1 MKNIIKLLII
11 LFFCGFNS
19 AYAANLAVI
28 TSPPTLLN
36 LAGLVVA
43 VICVIGSFKVLTL
56 VRGGS
61 FSRSWQFL
69 MGGFITFVLGQLVMM
84 LNTFEIISVP
94 SFLFPA
100 FLVLAAGLF
109 LYGIWETKRVL
120 S

>member
-1 MKNIIKLLII
+1 MKNIIRFLII
-11 LFFCGFNS
+11 IFFCGFNN

-36 LAGLVVA
+36 LVGLVVA
-43 VICVIGSFKVLTL
+43 VICVVGAFKVLTL

-69 MGGFITFVLGQLVMM
+69 MGGFITFVIGQLVML
-84 LNTFEIISVP
+84 LNTFEIIAIP

-100 FLVLAAGLF
+100 FLVLATGLF
-109 LYGIWETKRVL
+109 LYGIWETKRGL